1 MRRRRLV
8 PVVVLT
14 IAGLFAGSPSVL
26 AQAQPADAA
35 RAAAGPLGAEA
46 AALVALGGV
55 GGDTARLEQAVRPLV
70 TDGASRSALVESL
83 DRADAAG
90 AGALPS
96 LSRANPA
103 LSPDVRS
110 ALSRL
115 SPADREAATN
125 GRPIS
130 IQAEVY
136 LRALDHLVRSGGSG
150 PRTPT
155 PPDTQAIAA
164 ALATTTGAASAPG
177 ERSGGSRLPIIL
189 AGLGAVALAVTGG
202 AFAMRRRP
210 ARSAPTSPP
219 PGAPAAPLV
228 TRPSA
233 ASMHDLLDVSR
244 RLTAAASAGN
254 VDRLVVRHAL
264 DLIRGDGAALLRVDD
279 GGALRPS
286 AESHSDL
293 LVVEELADSAIARV
307 AETGQTLVQASASDR
322 AIRSVPA
329 AVAAVPLVGGGRVLA
344 VLVVVRRVHEPFT
357 TDERNVLEALAPVAA
372 AAMHTAT
379 QSKAAMETGL
389 LDALTA
395 TGNRRR
401 FDGDLAAALAAG
413 DGPTSLII
421 VDLDHFKSV
430 NDTYGHQA
438 GDTVLRVVGS
448 VLKDHVRPGDDVYRF
463 GGEEF
468 CVLLRDTDATAAAE
482 VAERLRDAIERATF
496 SVSEGEV
503 ITRTASFGVATT
515 TSSDGDDLV
524 ARADRALYDAK
535 HGGRNAVRVDGASI
549 S

>member
-14 IAGLFAGSPSVL
+14 LAGVFTGSSAVT
-26 AQAQPADAA
+26 AQAQPADGA

-46 AALVALGGV
+46 AALVALGAF
-55 GGDTARLEQAVRPLV
+55 GGDNARIEQAVRPLI
-70 TDGASRSALVESL
+70 TGEADRSSLVESL
-83 DRADAAG
+83 ERADAAG
-90 AGALPS
+90 AEALSS
-96 LSRANPA
+96 LSRANPT

-110 ALSRL
+110 ALGRL
-115 SPADREAATN
+115 APSDRDAATN

-136 LRALDHLVRSGGSG
+136 LRALDHLVHYGGSG
-150 PRTPT
+150 PRTPS

-164 ALATTTGAASAPG
+164 ALATTTGSEPDD
-177 ERSGGSRLPIIL
+177 RSDGSRLPMVL
-189 AGLGAVALAVTGG
+189 AALAAVALAITGG
-202 AFAMRRRP
+202 AFALRRRP
-210 ARSAPTSPP
+210 SPSPPVAARSDASST
-219 PGAPAAPLV
+219 PLV

-254 VDRLVVRHAL
+254 VDRLIVRHAL
-264 DLIRGDGAALLRVDD
+264 DLVRGDGAALLRVDD
-279 GGALRPS
+279 GGALRPI
-286 AESHSDL
+286 AESHADL

-329 AVAAVPLVGGGRVLA
+329 AIAAVPLVGGGRVLA

-357 TDERNVLEALAPVAA
+357 TDERTVLEALAPVAA

-389 LDALTA
+389 VDALTS

-401 FDGDLAAALAAG
+401 FDGDLAAALAAANG
-413 DGPTSLII
+413 ATSLII

-448 VLKDHVRPGDDVYRF
+448 VLNDHVRPGDDVYRF

-468 CVLLRDTDATAAAE
+468 CVLLRDTDAAAAAE
-482 VAERLRDAIERATF
+482 VAERLRDAIAQATF
-496 SVSEGEV
+496 AVSDGQV
-503 ITRTASFGVATT
+503 ITRTASFGVAST
-515 TSSDGDDLV
+515 TSSDVDDLV

-535 HGGRNAVRVDGASI
+535 NGGRNAVRVDGAPI